1 MKYLDSVDD
10 CANAIAKAE
19 RRHGRLQVLIVAV
32 ALAVALFWDIKL

>member
-19 RRHGRLQVLIVAV
+19 RWRHRVQVFVVAV
-32 ALAVALFWDIKL
+32 VLAVALFWDIKL